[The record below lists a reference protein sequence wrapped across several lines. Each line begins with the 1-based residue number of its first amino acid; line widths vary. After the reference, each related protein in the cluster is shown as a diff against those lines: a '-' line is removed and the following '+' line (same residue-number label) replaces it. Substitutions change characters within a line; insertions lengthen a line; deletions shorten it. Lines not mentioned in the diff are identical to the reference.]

1 MEKRYEEDT
10 EKLKRK
16 NCGNKKLLEQMTADI
31 KLANEYLQEERIK
44 NQLAENR
51 LKLLERQNNGLMGD
65 LDASISYIK

>member
-1 MEKRYEEDT
+1 
-10 EKLKRK
+10 
-16 NCGNKKLLEQMTADI
+16 MTADI